1 MAKMKLGYKD
11 DRKPKN
17 YWNIKERVVEESMK
31 YSSRTEFK
39 KGSQNAYNSA
49 RAHNWLD
56 DMPWLDSGLG
66 RHPKGYWKNRENMM
80 REARKYSTKDEFKK
94 GNLTAFLAAYR
105 YGYIQEMEWLVTQ
118 KHHKRGYWDYEHI
131 EEEAVKYET
140 KTDFFRGNQT
150 AYKKALEMG
159 IINDF
164 FILDDYVEY

>member
-1 MAKMKLGYKD
+1 MKKRRL
-11 DRKPKN
+11 PK
-17 YWNIKERVVEESMK
+17 W
-31 YSSRTEFK
+31 
-39 KGSQNAYNSA
+39 
-49 RAHNWLD
+49 
-56 DMPWLDSGLG
+56 
-66 RHPKGYWKNRENMM
+66 YWKNRENMM

-105 YGYIQEMEWLVTQ
+105 YGYIQEMFWLVTQ

-131 EEEAVKYET
+131 EEEALKYET
-140 KTDFFRGNQT
+140 KTDFFKGNQT